1 VSGRCRSTASLIR
14 QADSGIAWYR
24 IMIYVGIGILG
35 FIVIHLFDLVSMKRI
50 PFGVKPLVWTAGF
63 AILFFSLIK
72 MCLESNTLPL
82 PDSMVWVGWSMLA
95 VSVTMITFA
104 LFINLPFR
112 KTYVEAG
119 VGDKLIKTGLYA
131 LVRHPGVYW
140 VALFFFS
147 LVFISKSQL
156 MLIAAPIFV
165 VLNTTLVIVQD
176 RYFFPKMFDGYD
188 KYQKETPML
197 VPNRRSLKAFISSL
211 SSNRS
216 KCSSKEVA

>member
-1 VSGRCRSTASLIR
+1 
-14 QADSGIAWYR
+14 
-24 IMIYVGIGILG
+24 MIYVGIGILG
-35 FIVIHLFDLVSMKRI
+35 FIVIHLFDLVSLKRI

-82 PDSMVWVGWSMLA
+82 PDSMVWVGWFMFA

-147 LVFISKSQL
+147 LVFIARSQL
-156 MLIAAPIFV
+156 MLIAAPVFV
-165 VLNTTLVIVQD
+165 VLNTALVIVQD
-176 RYFFPKMFDGYD
+176 RYFFPKMFKGYD
-188 KYQKETPML
+188 EYQKETPML
-197 VPNRRSLKAFISSL
+197 VPNRRSLKAFINSL
-211 SSNRS
+211 SRNRG
-216 KCSSKEVA
+216 KYSSRGVA